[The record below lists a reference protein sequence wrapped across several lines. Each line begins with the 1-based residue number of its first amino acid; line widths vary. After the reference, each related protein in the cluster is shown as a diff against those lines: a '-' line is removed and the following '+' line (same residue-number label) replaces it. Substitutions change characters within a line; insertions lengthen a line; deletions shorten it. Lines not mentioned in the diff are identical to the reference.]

1 MTVFVRGSNP
11 VWTFFDLTGNI
22 FDDTFYMFVL
32 QNTIPYLP
40 ATVYHDFNGDIPWN
54 YPIQFLANGTLP
66 IDIYWD
72 PTVTYRLEFRQ
83 GNTQADPLIYEVNN
97 YQVGQE
103 EVNPPGIG
111 ANTTDNQITNPQFAL
126 VNFGSP
132 SSGTVTYTG
141 TAITTQTISVA
152 PGWFL
157 DLTGSGNV
165 TLTQVLLNSSVT
177 NPSNASYALRIQ
189 LSGTWT
195 KAILRQRFNNNGVL
209 WAGTYVSSNLMA
221 LSATSPNTISAA
233 LYDST
238 NALIATVL
246 PSTALTG
253 SFVSYPYV
261 TPNVLPA
268 SVNTQFPPTA
278 YIEYRLILPA
288 SSCDIT
294 LTSMQLI
301 SGETNDTY
309 DYAETTNERQRDFT
323 FHHFQPQLNF
333 KPIESLLCAWDFA
346 TNPAQFFPNGGVTI
360 NTTPAY
366 VWDQTIMRTS
376 SGTAGVTFSPTAQS
390 MVVTTGAASQ
400 SFYLLQYLQNL
411 DAVRTTLSNLSV
423 NINAYSI
430 TNPGVVVQV
439 FILYGNSSSTIPTL
453 PTAVC
458 SVVAGG
464 GISSIATNWSL
475 VNQFTGYSNTGTL
488 PVSVVNDIGLI
499 GWNGKQ
505 NFGQSSVNNFA
516 IVATFTVP
524 TSGTA
529 VVINSISCV
538 PGDIPT
544 RPAPE
549 LASDVLKQCQY
560 YWEMSYAQFS
570 LVGTITSANAL
581 SFSQNSLCETGLTT
595 AAAYPTAFGFQ
606 YQVPKRALPIATF
619 YDVSAGTVNSVFAA
633 LYYPSSG
640 GTFAGAAAVVLIT
653 NYWNILNGTNSY
665 HFVPKTA
672 NNLVGVTG
680 TSASV
685 TFTSAQV
692 AFQYTLNARLGDV
705 A

>member
-1 MTVFVRGSNP
+1 MTIYVRGSNP
-11 VWTFFDLTGNI
+11 IWSFVDLTGNQ

-40 ATVYHDFNGDIPWN
+40 ATVYHDFNGSIPWN

-66 IDIYWD
+66 IDIYFD

-83 GNTQADPLIYEVNN
+83 GDTQADPLIYEVND
-97 YQVGQE
+97 YQASQNT
-103 EVNPPGIG
+103 VNPPGIG
-111 ANTTDNQITNPQFAL
+111 ANTTDNQITNPQFAI

-132 SSGTVTYTG
+132 SSGTLIYAG
-141 TAITTQTISVA
+141 TALTTQTISVA

-165 TLTQVLLNSSVT
+165 TLTQVLLNSSVA
-177 NPSNASYALRIQ
+177 NPTNASYALRIQ

-209 WAGTYVSSNLMA
+209 WAGTYMSSNLMA
-221 LSATSPNTISAA
+221 LTASPPNTIQAA

-246 PSTALTG
+246 PSTALTA
-253 SFVSYPYV
+253 SFVTYPYV

-301 SGETNDTY
+301 SGEVNDIY
-309 DYAETTNERQRDFT
+309 DYEETTNERQRDFT
-323 FHHFQPQLNF
+323 FHYFQPQLNF

-360 NTTPAY
+360 STSAAY

-376 SGTAGVTFSPTAQS
+376 AGTAGVTFSPTAQS
-390 MVVTTGAASQ
+390 MVVTTGAAAQ
-400 SFYLLQYLQNL
+400 SFFLLQYLQNL

-423 NINAYSI
+423 NINAYSV
-430 TNPGVVVQV
+430 TNPGVLVQV
-439 FILYGNSSSTIPTL
+439 FILYGNSSSVIPTL

-464 GISSIATNWSL
+464 GISSIASNWAL

-488 PVSVVNDIGLI
+488 PVSVVNDIGLS

-505 NFGQSSVNNFA
+505 NYGQSSTNNFA
-516 IVATFTVP
+516 IVVTFTVP

-549 LASDVLKQCQY
+549 LASDVLRQCQY
-560 YWEMSYAQFS
+560 YWEMSYALWSQ
-570 LVGTITSANAL
+570 VGTANNNNAI
-581 SFSQNSLCETGLTT
+581 SISQNSLSETGLTT
-595 AAAYPTAFGFQ
+595 AAAYATAFGFQ
-606 YQVPKRALPIATF
+606 YKQTKRVNPIATF
-619 YDVSAGTVNSVFAA
+619 YDISAGTAASVYAA
-633 LYYPSSG
+633 LYYYTSG
-640 GTFAGAAAVVLIT
+640 NAFAANANVILI
-653 NYWNILNGTNSY
+653 NDYWNVATGISSY
-665 HFVPKTA
+665 HFIPKTA
-672 NNLVGVTG
+672 TNLLGVTG
-680 TSASV
+680 TSSSV

-692 AFQYTLNARLGDV
+692 AFQYTLDSRLGIV
-705 A
+705 